1 MPTLQTDAESNAKT
15 SKAVVL
21 QKAIDYIQYVEKQKS
36 KQETDLNSLKKELAA
51 LEIMRDNYD
60 QLVKAHQSSTA
71 VNASGDPN
79 EEGIFIP
86 ADIKFKVFQTLMDG
100 LFVSFNEK
108 VRRVSGK
115 FVDYFHPKI
124 RKPNLIR
131 IG

>member
-1 MPTLQTDAESNAKT
+1 
-15 SKAVVL
+15 
-21 QKAIDYIQYVEKQKS
+21 
-36 KQETDLNSLKKELAA
+36 
-51 LEIMRDNYD
+51 MRDNYD

-108 VRRVSGK
+108 VQYILHVVLAFISQK
-115 FVDYFHPKI
+115 
-124 RKPNLIR
+124 N
-131 IG
+131 